1 MSGVGVLLLLTVE
14 SCTRAFL
21 GHVWIQFWIPQPVE
35 IMAWAVGASSC
46 VGLHNSGILNSGS
59 ICLYVSFFFL
69 FFFFFFWPFF
79 FLAVESGER
88 RKIKSTH
95 FFSTHFSRTT
105 KKLQKLKGDGLLPKD
120 FQRELSEAANSRK
133 FHSCFS

>member
-1 MSGVGVLLLLTVE
+1 VLVCITLE
-14 SCTRAFL
+14 SSTLALSVSMFL
-21 GHVWIQFWIPQPVE
+21 
-35 IMAWAVGASSC
+35 
-46 VGLHNSGILNSGS
+46 
-59 ICLYVSFFFL
+59 SFF